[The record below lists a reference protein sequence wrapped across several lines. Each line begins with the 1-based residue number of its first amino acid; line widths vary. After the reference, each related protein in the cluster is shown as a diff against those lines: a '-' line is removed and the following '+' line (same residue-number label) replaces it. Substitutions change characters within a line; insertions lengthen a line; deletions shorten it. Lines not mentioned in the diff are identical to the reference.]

1 MYTPLEFYNVLLPF
15 EMGTKKLSPEEMEKA
30 NKMKEYLKKE
40 FQTDKIQQVE
50 LEDLKKRINGDH
62 IIGRL

>member
-30 NKMKEYLKKE
+30 AQMKDYLKKE
-40 FQTDKIQQVE
+40 FQTDKI
-50 LEDLKKRINGDH
+50 
-62 IIGRL
+62 